1 MKEAQENLAIESFL
15 MLLLLVLL
23 IAFLTK
29 RRGYYIYRV
38 EGVGATPFVSVF
50 QFLTAFLL
58 FFIVTLAVS
67 LSGRELI
74 QKSVSLLSIPLD
86 GYSVRLLSSLL
97 MVYGATLSLA
107 FFARTNL
114 FRQQPFFSFP
124 AMVKGALSWFIAYPQ
139 MMLITIVLNYI
150 LMEVFNL
157 EVEEQSSVLELKSA
171 KSHPP
176 LFLLMMLTITLI
188 VPLCEEI
195 LFRGYLQNFLKRFL
209 PKEPAIAITSLVFA
223 LFHFSDSQSA
233 GNWVIL
239 PSLFFFSLYLGF
251 VYEKWGSLSASY
263 GLHAFFNGVSSA
275 MIGSGA

>member
-15 MLLLLVLL
+15 MLLFFVFL
-23 IAFLTK
+23 IGFMAK
-29 RRGYYIYRV
+29 RRGYYIYPRGDEV
-38 EGVGATPFVSVF
+38 TPFVSVF

-58 FFIVTLAVS
+58 FFLVTLAVS

-74 QKSVSLLSIPLD
+74 RKGAFLLHVPLD
-86 GYSVRLLSSLL
+86 GYSVRFLSGLL
-97 MVYGATLSLA
+97 MVYGATLTLA
-107 FFARTNL
+107 LFAKTNL
-114 FRQQPFFSFP
+114 LRQQPFFSFS

-139 MMLITIVLNYI
+139 MMLLTIVLNYI

-176 LFLLMMLTITLI
+176 LFFLMMFTITLI
-188 VPLCEEI
+188 VPLCEEL

-209 PKEPAIAITSLVFA
+209 PRWPAIAITSFIFA

-263 GLHAFFNGVSSA
+263 GLHAFFNGVSSL
-275 MIGSGA
+275 MIGSGT